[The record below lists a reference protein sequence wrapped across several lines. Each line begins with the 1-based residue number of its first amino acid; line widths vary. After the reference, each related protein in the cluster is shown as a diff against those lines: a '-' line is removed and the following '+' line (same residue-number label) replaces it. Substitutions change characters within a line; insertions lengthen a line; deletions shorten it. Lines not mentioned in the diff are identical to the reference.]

1 MTNKKTNK
9 INKLNK
15 INLSNSENS
24 IEIYQTKDGSP
35 QIEIKFDNETL
46 WMNQKQIAE
55 VFGTKI
61 PAINKHI
68 NNILNEGELKPEATI
83 SILEIVQKE
92 GKREVTRK
100 VDFYNLDMIISVG
113 YRVNSSKATQ
123 FRIWATERLKNYLVK
138 GFAVNEKRVKEYQE
152 NLVELQKTI
161 KLIQN
166 SVDLKSLSIHE
177 SKGFLSI
184 ITNYTHSFIL
194 LNQFDSDSLNLQ
206 KLDKNITYEIAYE
219 EALEAILE
227 LKKQL
232 IKKKEATALFGNQ
245 KDRSFAG
252 ILGNITQSFGG
263 KYLYKSIEEQASH
276 LLYFVIKNHPFSDGN
291 KRIGAFLFIWF
302 LNKNKHSLKKSG
314 ELKINDN
321 GLVALALLVAQSNPK
336 EKELMIKLI
345 INLINEQ

>member
-1 MTNKKTNK
+1 MTNKKTKKTNK
-9 INKLNK
+9 PNK
-15 INLSNSENS
+15 INLSSQENS

-46 WMNQKQIAE
+46 WMNQKQIAK

-68 NNILNEGELKPEATI
+68 NNIINEGELKPEATI

-123 FRIWATERLKNYLVK
+123 FRIWATQRLKDYLIK
-138 GFAVNEKRVKEYQE
+138 GFAINENRIKEYQE
-152 NLVELQKTI
+152 NLVELRKTI
-161 KLIQN
+161 KLIQD
-166 SVDLKSLSIHE
+166 SVELKELSALE

-184 ITNYTHSFIL
+184 ITNYTQSFIL

-219 EALEAILE
+219 EAFEAINE

-232 IKKKEATALFGNQ
+232 IKKKEASEIFGNQ
-245 KDRSFAG
+245 KDQSFAG
-252 ILGNITQSFGG
+252 ILGNITQSFSG
-263 KYLYKSIEEQASH
+263 KYLYKTIEEQASH

-302 LNKNKHSLKKSG
+302 LAKNKHSLKKSG

-336 EKELMIKLI
+336 EKEVMIKLI